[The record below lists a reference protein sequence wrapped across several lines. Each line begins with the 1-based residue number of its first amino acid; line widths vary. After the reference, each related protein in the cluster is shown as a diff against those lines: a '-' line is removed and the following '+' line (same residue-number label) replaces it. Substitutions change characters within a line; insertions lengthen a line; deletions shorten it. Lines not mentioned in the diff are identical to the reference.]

1 MKKGTVIII
10 TLLLVF
16 TGCALDQG
24 HKSNEELLRYTNE
37 SGKIS
42 SIHSQEKIDIIK
54 NAFGHTKWNQK
65 KFNNQSGY
73 YSVWIEKDE
82 KKQRKENYRIWIDA
96 DSNDITKDVAK
107 IFNPKNGEYGYLN
120 SKYTEKIKSILNW

>member
-16 TGCALDQG
+16 TGCAVDQG
-24 HKSNEELLRYTNE
+24 QKNNEELLRYTNE

-42 SIHSQEKIDIIK
+42 SIYSKEKSDKIK
-54 NAFGHTKWNQK
+54 RAFGHTKWNQK

-73 YSVWIEKDE
+73 YSVLK
-82 KKQRKENYRIWIDA
+82 R
-96 DSNDITKDVAK
+96 
-107 IFNPKNGEYGYLN
+107 
-120 SKYTEKIKSILNW
+120 TEKNKEK